1 MNAKALDKRTSR
13 RTKMVFGLR
22 LPQPQL
28 LTPDL
33 LAHTLD
39 ISCSGARIGALREWI
54 EPGSMLIVQ
63 RRHTRAQCRVIWSR
77 EVGPREVQIGIELLG
92 HGGPFWGLDLD
103 DGCAG
108 VWLSPSE
115 R

>member
-1 MNAKALDKRTSR
+1 MNTKALDKRAFK

-28 LTPDL
+28 QAPDL

-39 ISCSGARIGALREWI
+39 ISSSGAKIGALREWI

-77 EVGPREVQIGIELLG
+77 EVAPGEVRIGIEFMG
-92 HGGPFWGLDLD
+92 HAGQFWGLDLD

-108 VWLSPSE
+108 IWLSASE